1 MKSKMDLLENL
12 SASALTRKT
21 THTTAIRMVFA
32 NQRVDDG
39 ADRGSLHGTQ
49 CGTAALVERGIH
61 GGQDAA
67 LCPKADVPSLLVEVE
82 VLCIKL
88 VKEVR
93 VADVQL
99 VGCDTDN
106 WA

>member
-1 MKSKMDLLENL
+1 MKSSIDRLENL
-12 SASALTRKT
+12 VRVSLEGNHDSST
-21 THTTAIRMVFA
+21 TVRVVFA
-32 NQRVDDG
+32 NRRIDG
-39 ADRGSLHGTQ
+39 RSLHGTQ
-49 CGTAALVERGIH
+49 CGTAALVER
-61 GGQDAA
+61 AA

>member
-1 MKSKMDLLENL
+1 MKSSIDRLENL
-12 SASALTRKT
+12 VRVSLEGNHDSST
-21 THTTAIRMVFA
+21 TVRVVFA
-32 NQRVDDG
+32 NRRIDG
-39 ADRGSLHGTQ
+39 RSLHGTQ